1 MPTGTSIQKIGTTL
15 RVAYSRS
22 CSSTCLFDMLEARKR
37 GQGHAFLHFEASKHA
52 QAHAFEPPSV
62 LRACFEAS
70 KHAQAHAFE
79 PPSVLRACFEAT
91 EFDNTRRNTT
101 SKPLDEALRRHWRR
115 NRFENTI
122 LSTRSLRKLS
132 TKLFEATG
140 RSTSKALD
148 EAAGRRNW
156 TKKLDEE
163 TGRRNWTNQLSSK
176 PPSSGQL
183 TVTESHE
190 FNLVYTY
197 ICLPYTTYTAYERS
211 LDRVL
216 FVIEVAID
224 RKSTRLNSSH

>member
-1 MPTGTSIQKIGTTL
+1 MYIYVHIYSIYRCIYVDICAYMYFYSKDRYETSGGLTSFALFYMPLRHARGSKTCTG
-15 RVAYSRS
+15 A
-22 CSSTCLFDMLEARKR
+22 CF
-37 GQGHAFLHFEASKHA
+37 
-52 QAHAFEPPSV
+52 
-62 LRACFEAS
+62 RAFEAS

-148 EAAGRRNW
+148 EATGRRNW

-163 TGRRNWTNQLSSK
+163 TGRINFLR
-176 PPSSGQL
+176 
-183 TVTESHE
+183 SHHH
-190 FNLVYTY
+190 
-197 ICLPYTTYTAYERS
+197 
-211 LDRVL
+211 LD
-216 FVIEVAID
+216 
-224 RKSTRLNSSH
+224 N

>member
-1 MPTGTSIQKIGTTL
+1 MLRDLKTCTGACFRAL
-15 RVAYSRS
+15 
-22 CSSTCLFDMLEARKR
+22 
-37 GQGHAFLHFEASKHA
+37 EASKHA
-52 QAHAFEPPSV
+52 QAHAFE
-62 LRACFEAS
+62 L
-70 KHAQAHAFE
+70 
-79 PPSVLRACFEAT
+79 PSVLRACFEAT

-183 TVTESHE
+183 AVTESRE
-190 FNLVYTY
+190 FNLVYMY
-197 ICLPYTTYTAYERS
+197 IVSASRGRIRASADQTDQPVK
-211 LDRVL
+211 LDRL
-216 FVIEVAID
+216 ILSLI
-224 RKSTRLNSSH
+224 HI